1 MHTTGTGKVVSAEAE
16 MENNG
21 EVRTELIEGNG
32 RCTKIRQSQREI
44 EPHNTQK
51 KNPKT
56 IIPTLGEL
64 WSASAASCGT
74 RVQRNENPNEKME
87 KNETI
92 CVSAPLSL
100 RH

>member
-21 EVRTELIEGNG
+21 EVRTEPIEGNG
-32 RCTKIRQSQREI
+32 TEMYQIPTKSKRDCTQLYPE
-44 EPHNTQK
+44 

-87 KNETI
+87 KNKKKL
-92 CVSAPLSL
+92 CVSAL
-100 RH
+100 